1 MKKGVVH
8 LDVAHQI
15 CQKGDKLTPE
25 QARLLKLFEHMQA
38 EFKIK
43 VKMGYSKAS
52 EQFEIIDASVD
63 EEELVTESDDEE
75 EEEEEEGEEEE
86 EAEVQTKK
94 KKTKADQNNNV

>member
-63 EEELVTESDDEE
+63 EEELATESDD